1 MIDQTKEKDGVE
13 LPHVVRQID
22 CNPAAPVNILK
33 DNALFD
39 EILDEGK
46 SGKLLNQF
54 ENDTKNVPE
63 NQKPHRIIKYVN
75 SVMTE
80 DPKNKQSGKMY
91 GLKVVYLNRDNDRYR
106 YTFHKRQGEANPQV
120 NIERSTKLFQ
130 SFFF

>member
-75 SVMTE
+75 PVMTQTLRISNLA
-80 DPKNKQSGKMY
+80 KCM
-91 GLKVVYLNRDNDRYR
+91 V
-106 YTFHKRQGEANPQV
+106 
-120 NIERSTKLFQ
+120 
-130 SFFF
+130 